1 MALRTPPS
9 WLQNGSHPAENDRL
23 TQQSIFSSTGIIGA
37 SSMQVTA
44 QASPNMTVNV
54 ASGWASILSST
65 SNGGVYVA
73 YNDAAVTLTVTSNAT
88 GSTRID
94 RVVATV
100 NDSYYSG
107 ASNNVVFSVVV
118 GTTSAPATP
127 SNSIS
132 LATISVANGASAIT
146 SGNITDTRTLTTSS
160 LVSQSTFLPVAGGT
174 MTGTEILAAGT
185 TSVAPLKFQSG
196 VALSAAAG
204 ASVEYDGT
212 NAYLTPSSAATSGR
226 GALGAGHYYEV
237 VGTTPTIA
245 NTGATYLSLLGV
257 GLTVAASTTY
267 EVELNLAV
275 SGLGSTSR
283 VATFNLIGN
292 GTATLQSTA
301 PGGYLLLTNSSA
313 AMAANNSTFNNT
325 PAIDLQIASGS
336 TATVYNIHLRG
347 LIRVNASGT
356 INPAIKFSV
365 ATGTAGITVAGS
377 YARFT
382 PITGTSSFQ
391 TGSNLALGAWA

>member
-23 TQQSIFSSTGIIGA
+23 TQQAIFSSTGIIGA

-44 QASPNMTVNV
+44 QGSPNMTVNV
-54 ASGWASILSST
+54 AAGWASILSST
-65 SNGGVYVA
+65 SNAGVYVA
-73 YNDAAVTLTVTSNAT
+73 YNDAAVTLTVPSNPT
-88 GSTRID
+88 YSPRID

-100 NDSYYSG
+100 SDSYYSG
-107 ASNNVVFSVVV
+107 ATNTVAFQYLT
-118 GTTSAPATP
+118 GTTSAPAIP
-127 SNSIS
+127 NNSIS
-132 LATISVANGASAIT
+132 LATISVALNATSVT
-146 SGNITDTRTLTTSS
+146 SGNITDTRSLASS
-160 LVSQSTFLPVAGGT
+160 TLVSQSTTFLPIAGGT

-204 ASVEYDGT
+204 AAVEYDGA

-226 GALGAGHYYEV
+226 GALGAGHYYEII
-237 VGTTPTIA
+237 GTTPTIA
-245 NTGATYLSLLGV
+245 SSANTYLSLLGV

-267 EVELNLAV
+267 EVELNLTV

-283 VATFNLIGN
+283 TVNFNLLGN
-292 GTATLQSTA
+292 GTATLQTNG
-301 PGGYLLLTNSSA
+301 GGYLAVTNSSA
-313 AMAANNSTFNNT
+313 SMAANNSVYFTT
-325 PAIDLQIASGS
+325 PGSDLQIASGS
-336 TATVYNIHLRG
+336 TSTIYNIYIRG

-365 ATGTAGITVAGS
+365 ATGTAGVTVAGS

-382 PITGTSSFQ
+382 PVTGTSSFL
-391 TGSNLALGAWA
+391 TNSNLALGAWA